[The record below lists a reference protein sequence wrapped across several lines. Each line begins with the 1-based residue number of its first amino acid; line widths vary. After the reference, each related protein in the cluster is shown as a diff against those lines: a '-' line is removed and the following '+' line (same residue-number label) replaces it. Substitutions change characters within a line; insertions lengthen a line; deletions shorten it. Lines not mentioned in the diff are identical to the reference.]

1 MRGSHEGINV
11 MADVASL
18 AVGLHLN
25 AANFKSQLLGAYGDA
40 ENQSKR
46 FNRNAQAD
54 AKKTE
59 DAYKKVGL
67 SISGMA
73 SRLAG
78 LAGAGLSISTII
90 TTSRQYGQAL
100 SDLQAITGATADEMK
115 ALDLAAQEMGRTTE
129 YSASQAA
136 EALKLMASAKP
147 ELLKTSDGLQQA
159 TNSALILAQAAGTT
173 LPDATRTLAL
183 SLNQYGA
190 SAQEAD
196 RYINVLAAGAKYGSS
211 EITDTAAAIK
221 NGGVAAAQAG
231 VGFEQL
237 NAAIQ
242 VLAEREVKGGQAGTA
257 LRNVIL
263 NLEKGTDK
271 SLKPSVVGLS
281 QALTNLSGK
290 NLSTAQAV
298 KLFGVE
304 NLNAAS
310 ILVQNRSK
318 IDELTASLTGTKTAH
333 EQASIR
339 VNNLNGDLLGLS
351 SAFEGMVIKIGQS
364 SNGPLRSGIQTATE
378 ALNGLADNFNTVS
391 SIALYSLIPVL
402 STKLTAGLREN
413 IAAWRESQAAVKA
426 RALADADIARKT
438 LDSTAAIL
446 KQNDAEFG
454 HYRQMERTAKQYGMN
469 ISYQDEFARLIRQE
483 TEQTNL
489 ASQAKAKLNVANRQL
504 SISARA
510 ASVAVGLARGALAFV
525 GGPFGAAM
533 LAGSALLYFHQRAQ
547 EARQSAVNLKDAV
560 VETTAALM
568 QMSDKQLAVKELD
581 LGDQLDNQLGEQ
593 EKLQEQL
600 KYMNKQIDQSNKQG
614 WIGDVFGNKKD
625 MQAAR
630 QRAEADLES
639 VNQGIQ
645 KTRDNLEN
653 VGRARFLVQTGI
665 ANYASQLASDI
676 QKITST
682 TGTLG
687 DTPPPV
693 WTGDGNGDAAKKKQ
707 ANQYEQLRREVEQA
721 HASSLERINLQE
733 QESARKLAEAAKKN
747 GASDADLQRAL
758 LMNAENYQKQRLDL
772 AAQYSPTQE
781 TLRKEQEASQNLA
794 ELFKARLLTE
804 KDYQTAR
811 ITLARDTAK
820 ELLQAQADEI
830 AVPKLDIAGEVDPLV
845 SLRNQLAQRQSLLQA
860 YYTGNAISK
869 DQYEMLMQKA
879 TKESADAQY
888 QTSLELYRSQGELQ
902 SLAVG
907 LLETT
912 QERSTNM
919 LTGMLTRTQSF
930 RDGMI
935 GLFSSLTQAV
945 IKNLVD
951 MAAQALVTSSIMQ
964 TIMGVV
970 GIGTSIAGGISG
982 AASGAASGSTGTAIQ
997 NAGSNFQF
1005 NAKGGVYDSPSL
1017 SAYSNQI
1024 HDTPQFFAF
1033 AKGAGVF
1040 GEAGPEAIM
1049 PLTRAGDGSL
1059 GVRAV
1064 GGAQSASTTEGP
1076 KVWITISG
1084 DKTST
1089 DSTSG
1094 FEEFGQQIGSFV
1106 EKKYRELQAKDMRPG
1121 GAIWN
1126 AVRGQR

>member
-1 MRGSHEGINV
+1 

-25 AANFKSQLLGAYGDA
+25 AASFKSQLLGAYGDA
-40 ENQSKR
+40 ENQSRR

-78 LAGAGLSISTII
+78 LAGAGLSIGTIV

-100 SDLQAITGATADEMK
+100 SDLQAITGATAAEMK

-147 ELLKTSDGLQQA
+147 ELLKTSDGLQKA

-211 EITDTAAAIK
+211 EIVDTAAAIK

-242 VLAEREVKGGQAGTA
+242 VLAEREIKGGEAGTA

-310 ILVQNRSK
+310 ILVQNRSRL
-318 IDELTASLTGTKTAH
+318 DELTASLTGTKTAH

-364 SNGPLRSGIQTATE
+364 SNGPLRSGIQVATE
-378 ALNGLADNFNTVS
+378 ALNSLADNFNTVS
-391 SIALYSLIPVL
+391 SVALYSLIPVL

-426 RALADADIARKT
+426 RAQADADIARKT

-489 ASQAKAKLNVANRQL
+489 ASQAKLKLAAANRQL

-510 ASVAVGLARGALAFV
+510 ASVAVGLARGALVFV
-525 GGPFGAAM
+525 GGPV
-533 LAGSALLYFHQRAQ
+533 GSAILYFHQQAK
-547 EARQSAVNLKDAV
+547 EARQSAIDLKDAV
-560 VETTAALM
+560 VETSEALM
-568 QMSDKQLAVKELD
+568 RLSL
-581 LGDQLDNQLGEQ
+581 NQLNVKQFDLEDKYENQ
-593 EKLQEQL
+593 VVQRNQL
-600 KYMNKQIDQSNKQG
+600 MKEIQDADSRIDSLKG
-614 WIGDVFGNKKD
+614 FDPFGQLEGVTKG
-625 MQAAR
+625 QARAR
-630 QRAEADLES
+630 ADLES
-639 VNQGIQ
+639 VNEGLR
-645 KTRDNLEN
+645 KTEEN
-653 VGRARFLVQTGI
+653 IKRVSDAKTL
-665 ANYASQLASDI
+665 AQLGLSG
-676 QKITST
+676 KITSLT
-682 TGTLG
+682 DDLKGALSTPPKETGEGNPWGGDGGTGTG
-687 DTPPPV
+687 KGSKSQVDQFKT
-693 WTGDGNGDAAKKKQ
+693 
-707 ANQYEQLRREVEQA
+707 LRQQIEEA
-721 HASSLERINLQE
+721 HASSLARINLQE
-733 QESARKLAEAAKKN
+733 KDSNRELQEAAKKN

-772 AAQYSPTQE
+772 AAQYSPARE
-781 TLRKEQEASQNLA
+781 TLRKEQEASRDLA
-794 ELFKARLLTE
+794 ELFKARLLDE
-804 KDYQTAR
+804 KEYQAAR

-820 ELLQAQADEI
+820 ELLQAKADEI
-830 AVPKLDIAGEVDPLV
+830 AAPKLDIAGEVDPLV
-845 SLRNQLAQRQSLLQA
+845 ALRNQLTQRQALLLS
-860 YYTGNAISK
+860 YYQSSAISK
-869 DQYEMLMQKA
+869 EQYEMLMKKA
-879 TKESADAQY
+879 TKDSADSQY
-888 QTSLELYRSQGELQ
+888 QTSLELYRSQGEFQ

-907 LLETT
+907 LFETAH
-912 QERSTNM
+912 ERSSNF
-919 LTGMLTRTQSF
+919 LTSMLTRTRSF
-930 RDGMI
+930 KENMAD
-935 GLFSSLTQAV
+935 LFSSLTQSV

-951 MAAQALVTSSIMQ
+951 MAAQALVTSTIMQ

-970 GIGTSIAGGISG
+970 GAGVSIAGGVSG
-982 AASGAASGSTGTAIQ
+982 AADVGAGTAIQ
-997 NAGSNFQF
+997 NAGNNFNFQIPGY
-1005 NAKGGVYDSPSL
+1005 AKGGVFDSPSL
-1017 SAYSNQI
+1017 SAYSNQVY
-1024 HDTPQFFAF
+1024 DSPQFFAF

-1064 GGAQSASTTEGP
+1064 GGGQNAGASEGP
-1076 KVWITISG
+1076 KVYITIEG
-1084 DKTST
+1084 GNTST
-1089 DSTSG
+1089 QAPSG
-1094 FEEFGQQIGSFV
+1094 FEQFGQQIGSFV
-1106 EKKYRELQAKDMRPG
+1106 EKKYRELMAQDMRPG
-1121 GAIWN
+1121 GMVWN
-1126 AVRGQR
+1126 AVKGQR